1 MQTAKIIG
9 TATATV
15 RHASLVGCR
24 LLVAQ
29 PLAADGVTAD
39 GEPQLVVDRL
49 GAAIGDEVVITSDG
63 KFVREL
69 LGSDTTPVRWTTLGI
84 KDGA

>member
-1 MQTAKIIG
+1 MQTAKVIG

-15 RHASLVGCR
+15 RHASLAGCR

-29 PLAADGVTAD
+29 PLQIDGASPD

-49 GAAIGDEVVITSDG
+49 GAGLGDLVMITSDG
-63 KFVREL
+63 KYVREVL
-69 LGSDTTPVRWTTLGI
+69 NCGKTPVRWSVLGI
-84 KDGA
+84 KDA

>member
-15 RHASLVGCR
+15 RHASLAGCR

-29 PLAADGVTAD
+29 PLQVDGASPD

-49 GAAIGDEVVITSDG
+49 GAGLGDVVMITSDG
-63 KFVREL
+63 KYVREVL
-69 LGSDTTPVRWTTLGI
+69 NCDKTPVRWSVLGI
-84 KDGA
+84 KDG